1 MTSSSLAELPT
12 ITRNQSDAVEDGW
25 YNAIC
30 INETDNN
37 PVPNNSITQSAS
49 NQPPFP
55 NSVPNLIT
63 FKNDLTDGF
72 SPLEVMITLSTEKR
86 VTVK

>member
-1 MTSSSLAELPT
+1 MTSSSLLELLT
-12 ITRNQSDAVEDGW
+12 ITRNQLYAVEDGW
-25 YNAIC
+25 YNTTC

-37 PVPNNSITQSAS
+37 PVPSNSITQSAS
-49 NQPPFP
+49 NQSSFP